1 MCLLVQVRS
10 RGFRVPTRNGV
21 VPLKS
26 CPVLAA
32 RSQTPGTQAVGS
44 QMTLKAFCIQK
55 AWLFFP
61 RVQNIVFCWIYA
73 HSHSKLF
80 CFSGPWLHESRPRH
94 KNQTE
99 GSPCSILKA
108 DSLDTQ
114 HLLFPK
120 QKAMGFSTKFPS
132 RWRSVYTW
140 EQGARRTG
148 KDLLPQT
155 HQAFIPSMEY
165 LETAD
170 KRSASLN
177 QDALKVPISHPAI
190 N

>member
-1 MCLLVQVRS
+1 MRS

-26 CPVLAA
+26 CPVHSGVTDS
-32 RSQTPGTQAVGS
+32 RHPCSQKSNDLEGFLHPKGMV
-44 QMTLKAFCIQK
+44 I
-55 AWLFFP
+55 FP

-94 KNQTE
+94 KNQTK

-120 QKAMGFSTKFPS
+120 QKAMGFSTKFPKVVC
-132 RWRSVYTW
+132 RAQQCVLWRSHAHL
-140 EQGARRTG
+140 GARSKEDWQR
-148 KDLLPQT
+148 L
-155 HQAFIPSMEY
+155 
-165 LETAD
+165 
-170 KRSASLN
+170 SAPDSPGLHSFYGIFRN
-177 QDALKVPISHPAI
+177 SRQEEGDH
-190 N
+190 